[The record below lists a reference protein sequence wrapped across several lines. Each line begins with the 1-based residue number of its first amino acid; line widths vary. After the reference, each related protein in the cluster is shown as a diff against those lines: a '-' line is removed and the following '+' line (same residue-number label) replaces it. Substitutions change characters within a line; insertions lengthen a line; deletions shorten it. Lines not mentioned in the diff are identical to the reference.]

1 MPILGTA
8 ERRSGPF
15 QRLWTTTAT
24 NNLADGV
31 LRLVTPVGAVGL
43 GATPAQVA
51 VVVAAQTAPWLILS
65 PASGLV
71 ADRHPPHLIIR
82 CASVLRA
89 LACLGLLEALDSTGT
104 PIALLA
110 VCAAALGSAEVVAD
124 ITAQTAVPDIVSDD
138 ELEWAYGRI
147 KATQIAGDTL
157 VGPALGGLL
166 LGLNATAT
174 VATAIGLFAVGAA
187 TVPRVHDRQRASG
200 QGSVGSQLAD
210 GWKATWD
217 DPWIRRALL
226 TVAAMNA
233 GAVASATALIAY
245 AVEPGPL
252 GLTEPQYG
260 ALMGAAGLGA
270 AAGGPVAAKL
280 AQTLPPRTLIQ
291 VGMFGHVIMLAA
303 PVPSQQPALISALLA
318 CRRRPQPR
326 IRRNRHLDAPAT
338 CRSVHARTS
347 QRLVPD
353 HRRWHGT
360 RRRIGSGNDDRP
372 ARVPHDIH
380 GRRHAGIH
388 CRHQRSALG
397 PQQPRMTPM
406 LLPPH

>member
-303 PVPSQQPALISALLA
+303 PVPSQQPALISALLLVGA
-318 CRRRPQPR
+318 ALSPAFAVTVISTRQRRVDPSTRGRVNALFQTIAAGTGPGGALVAGTMIGPLGFRTTFMAAATLVSIAAISARPWDLN
-326 IRRNRHLDAPAT
+326 NRA
-338 CRSVHARTS
+338 
-347 QRLVPD
+347 
-353 HRRWHGT
+353 
-360 RRRIGSGNDDRP
+360 
-372 ARVPHDIH
+372 
-380 GRRHAGIH
+380 
-388 CRHQRSALG
+388 
-397 PQQPRMTPM
+397 
-406 LLPPH
+406 